1 MFYLIVFLITD
12 LIRVEFPLYIK
23 FIIAYKAE
31 LTGYGRGAGITVP
44 PPQRLRRAKVTH
56 SGAGGGGGYFPLF
69 FLLAM

>member
-31 LTGYGRGAGITVP
+31 FSGYGGGAGIAP
-44 PPQRLRRAKVTH
+44 PPPRLRRAKVTH
-56 SGAGGGGGYFPLF
+56 PGARGGGGNFPLF
-69 FLLAM
+69 FFLAF